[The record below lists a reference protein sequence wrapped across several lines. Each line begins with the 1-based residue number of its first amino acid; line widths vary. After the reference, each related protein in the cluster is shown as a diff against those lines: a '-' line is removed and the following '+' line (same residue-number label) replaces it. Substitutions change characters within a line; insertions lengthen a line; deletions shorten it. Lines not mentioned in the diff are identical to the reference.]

1 MGPMQRVPLAPEEIR
16 QLRRRYRSLA
26 ARMSR
31 FDSLSQGSVMP
42 QPPNSWR
49 WTRKVR
55 AKTVSRG
62 LSPTQA
68 ELMRR
73 AIQNQRELDE
83 IIDELR
89 EITQKI
95 ILATQE
101 SAPEHTHRKRPK
113 TPLT

>member
-1 MGPMQRVPLAPEEIR
+1 MQRIPLAAEEIR
-16 QLRRRYRSLA
+16 RLRQRYRALA

-68 ELMRR
+68 ALMRQ
-73 AIQNQRELDE
+73 AIANQRQLDE

-95 ILATQE
+95 ILATPE
-101 SAPEHTHRKRPK
+101 SAPAAARPKRPK
-113 TPLT
+113 RPLS

>member
-1 MGPMQRVPLAPEEIR
+1 MQRIPLAPQEIR
-16 QLRRRYRSLA
+16 ELRRRRRALA
-26 ARMSR
+26 ARMGR

-62 LSPTQA
+62 LSATQA
-68 ELMRR
+68 ALMRQ
-73 AIQNQRELDE
+73 AIQNQRQLDE

-89 EITQKI
+89 EITQKL
-95 ILATQE
+95 ILATPE
-101 SAPEHTHRKRPK
+101 PAPNAAQRTRPK
-113 TPLT
+113 TSLS